1 MGAANLM
8 KKKKKTAAILI
19 SITLIPS
26 AKYIIPITRKRMS
39 QLSIQASFRKQ
50 AKQTR
55 KWQAFEKTQNTR
67 EVYGSNNRDI

>member
-1 MGAANLM
+1 MSAVFSIYLKYDPSLATVNSWIGAANLM
-8 KKKKKTAAILI
+8 KKKQKTAAILI

-50 AKQTR
+50 AK
-55 KWQAFEKTQNTR
+55 
-67 EVYGSNNRDI
+67 